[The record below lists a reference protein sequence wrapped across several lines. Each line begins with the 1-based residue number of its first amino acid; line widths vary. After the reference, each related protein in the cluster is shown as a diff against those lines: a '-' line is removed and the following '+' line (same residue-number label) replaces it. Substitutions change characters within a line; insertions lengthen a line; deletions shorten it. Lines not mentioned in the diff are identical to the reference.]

1 MSKQE
6 RGGGKPSSTPPPGV
20 SKVPLGSSTPIWNDP
35 MFIPI
40 VIAVALV
47 LLTIL
52 FLLRRKSKGRIVLL
66 VGPTDVG
73 KSSMFSQIVGGKNIE
88 TVTSVTPNEG
98 EYIPSNGRAALTIK
112 DLPGHERVRI
122 KFWDESKVGSR
133 GIVCVVDASGGNKA
147 IRESAEII
155 YTVLT
160 DPAVTSVRPNILI
173 FANKQDAPLAKAIT
187 VVKTQLERELTTLR
201 MTKSA
206 GLTSIGGGSSSGK
219 FLGKMDK
226 DFEFA
231 HAAPL
236 KVEFAEGSCN
246 LDKKELAL
254 VTSWLDTIA

>member
-1 MSKQE
+1 M
-6 RGGGKPSSTPPPGV
+6 
-20 SKVPLGSSTPIWNDP
+20 I
-35 MFIPI
+35 
-40 VIAVALV
+40 
-47 LLTIL
+47 
-52 FLLRRKSKGRIVLL
+52 FLLRRKTKGRTVLL

-73 KSSMFSQIVGGKNIE
+73 KSSMFSQIVGGKNIQ

-98 EYIPSNGRAALTIK
+98 EYIPLNGKAALSIK

-122 KFWDESKVGSR
+122 KFWDESKAGSR

-187 VVKTQLERELTTLR
+187 VNHSPNDKVCWLNIIIV
-201 MTKSA
+201 S
-206 GLTSIGGGSSSGK
+206 
-219 FLGKMDK
+219 GKMDK

-236 KVEFAEGSCN
+236 KIEFAEGSCN
-246 LDKKELAL
+246 LDKKELTV
-254 VTSWLDTIA
+254 VTDWLDTIA

>member
-6 RGGGKPSSTPPPGV
+6 RAGGKSSATPPPGV
-20 SKVPLGSSTPIWNDP
+20 SKVPLGSNAPIWTHP
-35 MFIPI
+35 MFVPV
-40 VIAVALV
+40 VIAVFFYYDARPREGQFFWLDQ
-47 LLTIL
+47 LMLENL
-52 FLLRRKSKGRIVLL
+52 PCFL
-66 VGPTDVG
+66 
-73 KSSMFSQIVGGKNIE
+73 NIQ

-98 EYIPSNGRAALTIK
+98 EYIPLNGKAALSIK

-122 KFWDESKVGSR
+122 KFWDESKAGSR

-206 GLTSIGGGSSSGK
+206 GLTSIGGGSGSSAK

-236 KVEFAEGSCN
+236 KIEFAEGSCN
-246 LDKKELAL
+246 LDKKELTV
-254 VTSWLDTIA
+254 VTDWLDTIA